1 MHSLNICDGRRWE
14 GMVKGNNFQNTGTQL
29 LALKYYRTKIS
40 ARRTA
45 ADSKMGRNMKRAVL
59 QTRTFLLFST

>member
-1 MHSLNICDGRRWE
+1 
-14 GMVKGNNFQNTGTQL
+14 MVKGNNFQNTGTQL

-45 ADSKMGRNMKRAVL
+45 ADSKMGRNTKRAVL